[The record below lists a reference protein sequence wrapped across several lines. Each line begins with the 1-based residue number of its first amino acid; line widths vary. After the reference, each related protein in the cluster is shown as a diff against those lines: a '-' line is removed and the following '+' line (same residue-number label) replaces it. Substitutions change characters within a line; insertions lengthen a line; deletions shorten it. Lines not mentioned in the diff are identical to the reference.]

1 MELIKYSEWRRKF
14 ILMRSFNYGR
24 IKFFRMA
31 KEMRKLLGIRE
42 EQVDYKED
50 KFFGSFFRIELVLK
64 KRP

>member
-1 MELIKYSEWRRKF
+1 
-14 ILMRSFNYGR
+14 MRSFNYGR

-50 KFFGSFFRIELVLK
+50 KFFGSFFRIGLVLK